1 MPEAPFPFFLGCGRS
16 GTTMM
21 RLMFDAHPML
31 AIPTEAYFP
40 IAPDRAWFDEDGRP
54 HIDPIVDA
62 FEQEKWYGLWRLE
75 PGAFRAAA
83 HAAAPKDYTELIRLL
98 YGLYAEAHEK
108 PRYGNKTPKHVY
120 SIPQLSRMFPEG
132 RFVHIVRDGRNVAL
146 SILERDRSVPD
157 LAAAARL
164 WREHVERGRADG
176 RALGP
181 ERYAEVRYED
191 LLDGPE
197 DALRRLCAFVDVP
210 FDDAMLRYYERIPE
224 MVIGSGQHRKLSQP
238 PTKGLRD
245 WRTVMSRTDVA
256 VFESIAGRS
265 LDAFGYERS
274 DVHASVG
281 VRVRVGWQDGTSF
294 ARSRL
299 AGVRRRAGLA
309 AKGARGA

>member
-132 RFVHIVRDGRNVAL
+132 RFVHIVRDGRDVAMSYL
-146 SILERDRSVPD
+146 DQRFGPSNLAWAAKTWSHRVRLGRQTGSALE
-157 LAAAARL
+157 
-164 WREHVERGRADG
+164 EGR
-176 RALGP
+176 
-181 ERYAEVRYED
+181 YTEVRYED
-191 LLDGPE
+191 LLDHPE
-197 DALRRLCAFVDVP
+197 EELRRLCAFMDLP
-210 FDDAMLRYYERIPE
+210 YDDAMLRYHEIERDW
-224 MVIGSGQHRKLSQP
+224 KLNRDPDHHLEKP

-245 WRTVMSRTDVA
+245 WRSQMSRSDV
-256 VFESIAGRS
+256 VLFESIAGPE
-265 LDAFGYERS
+265 LDAFGYARS
-274 DVHASVG
+274 GHRQSAFDRLG
-281 VRVRVGWQDGTSF
+281 VRARGFVAGT
-294 ARSRL
+294 
-299 AGVRRRAGLA
+299 RRRAKVRLRRTA
-309 AKGARGA
+309 SKGSTHA